1 MKNYFKKDTFF
12 FFVLLIISCYILFL
26 NLGSL
31 SVRMWDEAR
40 NGINAIEMLQNGN
53 LFVTHFD
60 NQPDMWNSK
69 PPFMIWMIALSMK
82 VFGITTFALRL
93 PSVLACLTIIIYG
106 YWFAKKHIQSISLG
120 FIFGLVLVTSIGFI
134 DYHASRNGDF
144 DTMLA
149 MWIFLYITQFYL
161 YTTNQKKINLVLF
174 SLFLGLAI
182 LTKGIAACM
191 ILPGLAI
198 YMLTS
203 KKNLV
208 LLKTV
213 NIYVFSFLGL
223 LIGIVYYLIRE
234 QLNPGYIDAVIFN
247 EITGRYSA
255 TNEGHTGSIWY
266 YYELLRDQHYKYW
279 FYVLPI
285 TALYVLVRGNQL
297 FKNLLLFLLL
307 QASVYFIVITVSH
320 TKLPWYDIPLYPIFA
335 MIIATGF
342 AQLQKDI
349 IEIKIVTNNT
359 IKHLSYT
366 LLIISLFVLPLQNIL
381 ATSIRG
387 EKETYYHE
395 LFYGDF
401 INKIFKM
408 YPNQKRILVSSEGY
422 NPHLIFYAKEKATKG
437 KIVKITSPYST
448 EYNYNDTII
457 ITESAFFPKLKEDF
471 VLDTIFVEDNV
482 NYLVSVISKEEFA
495 KNRTKKLLLRKINEI
510 KNNPEWLEAIKQKAT
525 KNNTNLENQIM
536 LDAKWTLENEESKRD
551 VK

>member
-1 MKNYFKKDTFF
+1 MKNITQKHIYA

-223 LIGIVYYLIRE
+223 LIGLSYYLIRE

-266 YYELLRDQHYKYW
+266 YYDLLRDQHYKYW
-279 FYVLPI
+279 FYILPI
-285 TALYVLVRGNQL
+285 ATLYVLVRRNQL
-297 FKNLLLFLLL
+297 LKNLLIFLLL
-307 QASVYFIVITVSH
+307 QACVYFIVISVSH

-342 AQLQKDI
+342 VQLQKDI
-349 IEIKIVTNNT
+349 VEIKLISNNT
-359 IKHLSYT
+359 IKHISYS
-366 LLIISLFVLPLQNIL
+366 LLVICLFVLPLQNIL

-437 KIVKITSPYST
+437 KIVKITSPYSN

-457 ITESAFFPKLKEDF
+457 ITESAFFPKLKEEF

-482 NYLVSVISKEEFA
+482 NYLVSIISKEEFA

-510 KNNPEWLEAIKQKAT
+510 KNNPEWLEAIKQKAA

-536 LDAKWTLENEESKRD
+536 LDAKWTLENE
-551 VK
+551 